1 VNTQPQY
8 SSEIFLAILIA
19 TLVSVLLWRRQRKQR
34 SIVGAARVTIIFG
47 VAALTAFVSLFSLVF
62 VVRQA
67 GLGQDKWLQQV
78 IQVASAV
85 IAYFV
90 AGQVLVRLRKQGG

>member
-8 SSEIFLAILIA
+8 YSEIFLAILIA
-19 TLVSVLLWRRQRKQR
+19 TLVSVVLWRSQRKQR
-34 SIVGAARVTIIFG
+34 NTVGAARVTIIFG
-47 VAALTAFVSLFSLVF
+47 VATLTALVSLLSLVF

-78 IQVASAV
+78 IQIASAV

-90 AGQVLVRLRKQGG
+90 AGQVLDRLRKQGG